1 MSASREKKIRQDMA
15 ASGAVDPKAARKAEE
30 AAKQRKSNILY
41 GCIFGAFVLV
51 AAAVVLWNSG
61 IFQRNATALTV
72 DGEKYTAAEVGYY
85 YSSAYN
91 SVASGQYASY
101 YGLDK
106 DKPLNQQNMNDM
118 AKMLLGVSED
128 MTWDAYFKNAAKETL
143 VNMTALCKAA
153 EAAGFTFD
161 EEMQQE
167 MDNTM
172 DVVSQYAKQNGMSVK
187 AYIKAMF
194 GTYMT
199 VPTFQKL
206 TKDSILASHYEE
218 HYVSDLTYTD
228 KEIADYY
235 QENKSSLDV
244 ADYEYIYF
252 RGSASSTTDADG
264 NTVEP
269 TDEEK
274 AAAAAA
280 AKENA
285 NEALERYQSGEKLE
299 DIAEDYENGTY
310 ASPTA
315 STNTGDA
322 ISTWVFDEDR
332 QAGDTELV
340 PDGDNYYLA
349 VFHRSGRNEYNT
361 VNVRHILIKVNS
373 SSLDQ
378 ESETYEADLAALKE
392 SKKAEADK
400 ILQEWKD
407 GAATEESFAEL
418 ADKYSE
424 DGAAGGLYEQVYHNQ
439 MVTEFNDWIFDASR
453 QTGDTGIVETTYG
466 YHVMYFV
473 GDSDITYR
481 DYQIDSELRSAE
493 LQDWYTQTV
502 ETHSV
507 TDGNTKYLSTNL
519 VLGSN

>member
-274 AAAAAA
+274 AAAVAA
-280 AKENA
+280 AKDA
-285 NEALERYQSGEKLE
+285 AHAALERYQSGEKLE

-373 SSLDQ
+373 SSLDK

-473 GDSDITYR
+473 GEDIPAWQVSVEGALVSSDYAAWLESLKT
-481 DYQIDSELRSAE
+481 SADAQ
-493 LQDWYTQTV
+493 LLDGMS
-502 ETHSV
+502 SV
-507 TDGNTKYLSTNL
+507 G
-519 VLGSN
+519 